1 MNTILRIFPI
11 RQAFVFAGTAL
22 IVWSFISFP
31 ERSLLMRSLSTL
43 TIAAFFLLLGQF
55 TCTQKAHNN
64 STAQSICNLFKL
76 HNTIGYSC
84 LAVVILHPLFLVVPK
99 IKGNTLSPGDA
110 LLTIL
115 SNVSSSGVVAGMV
128 AWFAVVLVGAM
139 SYFRRQLAL
148 KYTTWK
154 SIHTGLA
161 LTFTIAAVYHVLHLS
176 RHASIPMT
184 SFVVIFAS
192 CGCFAYFIG
201 IHSKVTHNTKNIQL

>member
-1 MNTILRIFPI
+1 MNTILKDFPL
-11 RQAFVFAGTAL
+11 RPAFAFAGTAL

-55 TCTQKAHNN
+55 ICTRKVYNN

-76 HNTIGYSC
+76 HNTIGYSS

-99 IKGNTLSPGDA
+99 MKGNTLTPGDS
-110 LLTIL
+110 LLTIV
-115 SNVSSSGVVAGMV
+115 SNVSSSGIVAGIV
-128 AWFAVVLVGAM
+128 AWVILVLVGVM
-139 SYFRRQLAL
+139 SYFRKQLGW

-154 SIHTGLA
+154 SMHTGLA
-161 LTFTIAAVYHVLHLS
+161 LTFTIAAVYHVIYLS

-184 SFVVIFAS
+184 SFVIIFAS

-201 IHSKVTHNTKNIQL
+201 INSKATHNTKNVQL